1 MTTMFSGIWQAG
13 LPALFAP
20 LAIAIAVAAWL
31 ALPREMLRPRD
42 AMLLLAT
49 LLSMLVGYAADS
61 LPWIALGFTA
71 SLLITALALH
81 LDTGRG
87 QSLLRPFLVYSAVG
101 TFPLLAAVWMTRR
114 ADVSEHQELVFWL
127 LAVAAIFRS
136 AVFPLHSWMPALIER
151 GPLWS
156 PMIFLGAPLGPL
168 LLLRTIPLYAP
179 DVAKEHFHTL
189 AVLAIASALYC
200 GFVSLSQ
207 RDLRRTIGY
216 VLCSQSALALSGL
229 CEPDAESV
237 HGALLQRVAMGIT
250 SAGLLLVVAN
260 LEARTGTTDL
270 MRLQGQGRRFGKLTA
285 AFFVLSAAAL
295 GLPGTLHFVAEDLL
309 LHGLLR
315 TNAFHAVGL
324 LLSTVLC
331 GIALLRLFF
340 RVFQGPDSPA
350 VTTAHASD
358 VGAREGLVLAALV
371 LAAFGLGLFPQHAL
385 HLVNDGTAQL
395 PLEQAP
401 AVAAHG
407 GPELEL
413 AHP

>member
-1 MTTMFSGIWQAG
+1 MISTFSGIWEAG

-20 LAIAIAVAAWL
+20 LALAIALAALL
-31 ALPREMLRPRD
+31 ALPREMLRGRD
-42 AMLLLAT
+42 AVLLLAT
-49 LLSMLVGYAADS
+49 LLSVLAAYAADS
-61 LPWIALGFTA
+61 LPWTALGFTS
-71 SLLITALALH
+71 SLLFTGLALH
-81 LDTGRG
+81 VDSARG
-87 QSLLRPFLVYSAVG
+87 KRMLRPFLVYAALG
-101 TFPLLAAVWMTRR
+101 TFPLLATVWLTRR
-114 ADVSEHQELVFWL
+114 PDVSEHQVLLFWL

-156 PMIFLGAPLGPL
+156 SMIFLGAPLGPL
-168 LLLRTIPLYAP
+168 LLLRTIPRYAP
-179 DVAKEHFHTL
+179 DVGKEHFHAL

-200 GFVSLSQ
+200 GFVALSQ
-207 RDLRRTIGY
+207 RDLRRTMGFI
-216 VLCSQSALALSGL
+216 LSSQSALALSGL

-237 HGALLQRVAMGIT
+237 HGALLQRLAMGIT
-250 SAGLLLVVAN
+250 SAGLLLVIAQ
-260 LEARTGTTDL
+260 LEARAGTTDI
-270 MRLQGQGRRFGKLTA
+270 MRLQGQGRRFGTLTA

-315 TNAFHAVGL
+315 TNALHALGF

-340 RVFQGPDSPA
+340 RVFQGPESA
-350 VTTAHASD
+350 VAVSAHATD

-385 HLVNDGTAQL
+385 QLVNDGTASAL
-395 PLEQAP
+395 FDRP
-401 AVAAHG
+401 AVAAH
-407 GPELEL
+407 
-413 AHP
+413 AHPAP